1 MIVLDEHPWI
11 LSENE
16 LLMRED
22 RSEIDKYLKM
32 YEKLLK
38 WYFKNNDDV
47 RQIKLFD
54 ELKAR
59 FLDNQPFQTENDFN
73 LTGLCLGKLTALGIN
88 YQHEYPFNETN
99 IIDDLEKF
107 EDITQKET
115 RDSVPV
121 CAAINEVHLFHF
133 GDIFK
138 DLAFMF
144 YSLPNPVCRA
154 HYMVPLLE
162 LYCDVLRQTF
172 EMLDLDWKNVFS
184 GFNRVK
190 IFQNFYNHV
199 PNAIIDAIVVQMK
212 YTNITELENIC
223 AAKTNPEMWNDTE
236 SGGDLN
242 KQHLPTI
249 SKFIPLSKER
259 IHFLISLLDLT
270 YKSI

>member
-1 MIVLDEHPWI
+1 MIVLDDHPWI
-11 LSENE
+11 MSENE
-16 LLMRED
+16 LLMKED
-22 RSEIDKYLKM
+22 RREVEKYLKM
-32 YEKLLK
+32 YEKILK

-47 RQIKLFD
+47 RQIKLFH

-59 FLDNQPFQTENDFN
+59 FFDNQAVQTENDFN
-73 LTGLCLGKLTALGIN
+73 FTGLCLGKLTALGIN
-88 YQHEYPFNETN
+88 YQQEYTFNETN
-99 IIDDLEKF
+99 IIEDLEMF
-107 EDITQKET
+107 ADIKQRET
-115 RDSVPV
+115 RDSIPV
-121 CAAINEVHLFHF
+121 CAAVNEVHLFHF

-144 YSLPNPVCRA
+144 YSLPNRVCRA

-190 IFQNFYNHV
+190 VFQNFYNHV
-199 PNAIIDAIVVQMK
+199 PNAIIDAIIVQMM

-223 AAKTNPEMWNDTE
+223 AAKTNPGMWNDTE

-242 KQHLPTI
+242 KHLPTI
-249 SKFIPLSKER
+249 SKFIPLSKKR

-270 YKSI
+270 YKPI